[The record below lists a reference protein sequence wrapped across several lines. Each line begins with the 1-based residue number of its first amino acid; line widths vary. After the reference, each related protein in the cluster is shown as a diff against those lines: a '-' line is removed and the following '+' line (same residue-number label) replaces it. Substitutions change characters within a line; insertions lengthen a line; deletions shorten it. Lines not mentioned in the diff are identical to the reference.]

1 MRTGRG
7 ITIQQGHTDDAT
19 RLRVIMLKVAQKDTY
34 MKGSTLGY
42 SALRGSQ
49 GTLHEPIF
57 GTGTPQRNGTT
68 TQQ

>member
-1 MRTGRG
+1 
-7 ITIQQGHTDDAT
+7 
-19 RLRVIMLKVAQKDTY
+19 MLKVAQKDTY